1 MVEDGLDIVSGSGSS
16 SGSALD
22 VPVQSSQDAVL
33 IAVDAPV
40 GAGFGYGTPASWGRR
55 RTARRCGENIV
66 FGKFNRS
73 RGGGGLGL

>member
-1 MVEDGLDIVSGSGSS
+1 MVENGLDIVSG

-33 IAVDAPV
+33 IAVDAPG
-40 GAGFGYGTPASWGRR
+40 GAGVENGTPASWGRR
-55 RTARRCGENIV
+55 RTGENIV
-66 FGKFNRS
+66 FGKFNRG